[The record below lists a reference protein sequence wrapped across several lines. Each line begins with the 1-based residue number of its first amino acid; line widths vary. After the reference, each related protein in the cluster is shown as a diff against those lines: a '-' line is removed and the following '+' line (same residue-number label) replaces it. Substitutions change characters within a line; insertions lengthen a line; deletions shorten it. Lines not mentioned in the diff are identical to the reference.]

1 MNTKITKTYLNN
13 MIRSYVK
20 GKKEWFNDVMNMR
33 LSDES
38 LMLFFR
44 RESDNI
50 LDDLITIANIIQKRL
65 K

>member
-1 MNTKITKTYLNN
+1 MNTKYTKNSLSKL
-13 MIRSYVK
+13 IRSYVNEK
-20 GKKEWFNDVMNMR
+20 REWFNDVKKMR

-38 LMLFFR
+38 LMLFFL

-50 LDDLITIANIIQKRL
+50 LDDLITIANIIKRKL

>member
-1 MNTKITKTYLNN
+1 MNTKYTKNSLSKL
-13 MIRSYVK
+13 IRSYVNEK
-20 GKKEWFNDVMNMR
+20 REWFNDVKNMR

-38 LMLFFR
+38 LMLFFL

-50 LDDLITIANIIQKRL
+50 LDDLITIANIIKRKL